1 MVSAN
6 TPRVVELEFLAS
18 LESRDPRVQRILRDH
33 LEIMDLMDQG
43 VHVDTEVKQILL
55 ELKAPVAPRD
65 HKYPRVKLKRRVIRV
80 LEVPQV
86 PRGFWDR

>member
-1 MVSAN
+1 MAPLN
-6 TPRVVELEFLAS
+6 TLRVVELEFPAS
-18 LESRDPRVQRILRDH
+18 LESRDPRVQRVLRDH

-43 VHVDTEVKQILL
+43 VHVDTKVKQVLL

-65 HKYPRVKLKRRVIRV
+65 HKAPRVKLERLVIRV

-86 PRGFWDR
+86 PRGVRDR